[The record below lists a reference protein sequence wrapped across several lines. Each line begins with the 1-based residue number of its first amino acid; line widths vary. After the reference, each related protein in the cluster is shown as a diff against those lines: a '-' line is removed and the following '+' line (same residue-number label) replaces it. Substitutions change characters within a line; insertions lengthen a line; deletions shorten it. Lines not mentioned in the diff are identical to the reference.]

1 MIVES
6 GVHQLSDGSWIEAG
20 KVVVGMGWKEVLYEH
35 VFDDI
40 PVAVSQVTTQSRK
53 KAYNTRQRY
62 VVEDSFEV
70 KMQAEEN

>member
-1 MIVES
+1 MK
-6 GVHQLSDGSWIEAG
+6 DGTWIEAG
-20 KVVVGMGWKEVLYEH
+20 KLVAGMKWNVVYFEH